1 MASGKIV
8 KNVVE
13 YIVKEIV
20 EDTKSVKVD
29 VADSDDENITIEVRT
44 SPDDMGRVIGKR
56 GRVARAIRT
65 VAQAAADEEGLNSSV
80 EFIDWSKIFSCR

>member
-1 MASGKIV
+1 MAGLIV

-13 YIVKEIV
+13 YIVTQIV

-29 VADSDDENITIEVRT
+29 IADSDDENVTIEVRT

-65 VAQAAADEEGLNSSV
+65 VAQAAADEEGLQSSV
-80 EFIDWSKIFSCR
+80 EFID

>member
-44 SPDDMGRVIGKR
+44 SPNDMGRVIGKR

-80 EFIDWSKIFSCR
+80 EFID

>member
-1 MASGKIV
+1 MASGTIV

-13 YIVKEIV
+13 YIVNQIV

-29 VADSDDENITIEVRT
+29 VADSDDENVAIEVRT

-65 VAQAAADEEGLNSSV
+65 VAQAAADEEGLQSSV
-80 EFIDWSKIFSCR
+80 EFID

>member
-1 MASGKIV
+1 MAAGSIV
-8 KNVVE
+8 KKVVE
-13 YIVKEIV
+13 YIVTQIV

-29 VADSDDENITIEVRT
+29 IADSDDENVTIEVRT

-65 VAQAAADEEGLNSSV
+65 VAQAAADEEGLQSSV
-80 EFIDWSKIFSCR
+80 EFID

>member
-1 MASGKIV
+1 MASGTIV

-13 YIVKEIV
+13 YIVNQIV
-20 EDTKSVKVD
+20 EDTKSGKVD
-29 VADSDDENITIEVRT
+29 VADSDDENVTIEVRT

-65 VAQAAADEEGLNSSV
+65 VAQAAADEEGLQSSV
-80 EFIDWSKIFSCR
+80 EFID

>member
-1 MASGKIV
+1 MAAGSIV

-13 YIVKEIV
+13 YIVTQIV

-29 VADSDDENITIEVRT
+29 IADSDDENVTIEVRT

-80 EFIDWSKIFSCR
+80 EFID

>member
-1 MASGKIV
+1 MASGTIV

-13 YIVKEIV
+13 YIVNQIV
-20 EDTKSVKVD
+20 EDTKSVNVD
-29 VADSDDENITIEVRT
+29 VADSDDENVTIEVRT

-65 VAQAAADEEGLNSSV
+65 VAQAAADEEGLQSSV
-80 EFIDWSKIFSCR
+80 EFID

>member
-1 MASGKIV
+1 MASGTIV

-13 YIVKEIV
+13 YIVNQIV
-20 EDTKSVKVD
+20 EDTKSVKVN
-29 VADSDDENITIEVRT
+29 VADSDDENVTIEVRT

-65 VAQAAADEEGLNSSV
+65 VAQAAADEEGLQSSV
-80 EFIDWSKIFSCR
+80 EFID

>member
-1 MASGKIV
+1 MAAGSIV

-13 YIVKEIV
+13 YIVTQIV
-20 EDTKSVKVD
+20 EDTKSVNVD
-29 VADSDDENITIEVRT
+29 IADSDDENVTIEVRT

-65 VAQAAADEEGLNSSV
+65 VAQAAADEEGLQSSV
-80 EFIDWSKIFSCR
+80 EFID

>member
-1 MASGKIV
+1 MASGTIV

-13 YIVKEIV
+13 YIVNQIV

-29 VADSDDENITIEVRT
+29 VADSDDENVIIEVRT

-65 VAQAAADEEGLNSSV
+65 VAQAAADEEGLQSSV
-80 EFIDWSKIFSCR
+80 EFID

>member
-1 MASGKIV
+1 MASGTIV

-13 YIVKEIV
+13 DIVNQIV
-20 EDTKSVKVD
+20 EDTKSVKVE
-29 VADSDDENITIEVRT
+29 VADSDDENVTIEVRT

-65 VAQAAADEEGLNSSV
+65 VAQAAADEEGLQSSV
-80 EFIDWSKIFSCR
+80 EFID

>member
-1 MASGKIV
+1 MASGTIV

-13 YIVKEIV
+13 YIVNQIV

-29 VADSDDENITIEVRT
+29 LADSDDENVTIEVRT

-65 VAQAAADEEGLNSSV
+65 VAQAAADEEGLQSSV
-80 EFIDWSKIFSCR
+80 EFID

>member
-1 MASGKIV
+1 MAAGSIV

-13 YIVKEIV
+13 YIVTQIV

-29 VADSDDENITIEVRT
+29 IADSDDENVTIEVRT
-44 SPDDMGRVIGKR
+44 SPDDMGRVIGKI

-65 VAQAAADEEGLNSSV
+65 VAQAAADEEGLQSSV
-80 EFIDWSKIFSCR
+80 EFID

>member
-1 MASGKIV
+1 MASGSIV

-13 YIVKEIV
+13 YIVSQIV
-20 EDTKSVKVD
+20 EDPKSVKVNI
-29 VADSDDENITIEVRT
+29 ADSDDENVSIEVRT

-65 VAQAAADEEGLNSSV
+65 VAQAAADEEGLQSSV
-80 EFIDWSKIFSCR
+80 EFID

>member
-1 MASGKIV
+1 MASGTIV
-8 KNVVE
+8 KNIVE
-13 YIVKEIV
+13 YIVNQIV

-29 VADSDDENITIEVRT
+29 VADSDDENVTIEVRT

-65 VAQAAADEEGLNSSV
+65 VAQAAADEEGLQSSV
-80 EFIDWSKIFSCR
+80 EFID

>member
-1 MASGKIV
+1 MESDSIV

-13 YIVKEIV
+13 YIVSQIV

-29 VADSDDENITIEVRT
+29 VADSDDENVTIEVRT
-44 SPDDMGRVIGKR
+44 APEDMGRVIGKR

-65 VAQAAADEEGLNSSV
+65 VAQAAADEEGLQSTI
-80 EFIDWSKIFSCR
+80 EFID

>member
-1 MASGKIV
+1 MAAGSIV

-13 YIVKEIV
+13 YIVTQIV

-29 VADSDDENITIEVRT
+29 IADSDDEIVTIEVRT

-65 VAQAAADEEGLNSSV
+65 VAQAAADEEGLQSSV
-80 EFIDWSKIFSCR
+80 EFID

>member
-65 VAQAAADEEGLNSSV
+65 VAQAAADEEGFNSSV
-80 EFIDWSKIFSCR
+80 EFID

>member
-1 MASGKIV
+1 MASGSIV

-13 YIVKEIV
+13 YIVNQIV
-20 EDTKSVKVD
+20 EDTKAVKVD
-29 VADSDDENITIEVRT
+29 IADSDDENVTIEVRT

-65 VAQAAADEEGLNSSV
+65 VAQAAADEEGLQSSV
-80 EFIDWSKIFSCR
+80 EFID